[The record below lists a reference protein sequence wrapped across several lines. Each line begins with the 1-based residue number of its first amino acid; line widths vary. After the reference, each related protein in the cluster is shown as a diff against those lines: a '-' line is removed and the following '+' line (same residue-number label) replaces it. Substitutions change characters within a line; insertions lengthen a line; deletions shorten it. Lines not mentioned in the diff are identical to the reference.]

1 MAIGQEKK
9 LIINKEFNPIIL
21 GQIISRHWFLPFV
34 IMAIF
39 AGIAFLYLRYTKPI
53 YQSSAVLQLVEEDKM
68 KQALGDKALGVVNQ
82 GADLNKTIEFLR
94 SEFLFEKALNTL
106 NTEVSIFSEGKLLS
120 KDLYKSSNF
129 RITLIK
135 LLDSSLCGQRI
146 DIQFPSSNTNLLEL
160 HYSKNGTQKIA
171 RGILNGKIKNN
182 DFEIEIRGS
191 KSEFNEILN
200 SNKLYFTVNKKQVLK
215 KEWMSK
221 LTVMPVD
228 PTAKT
233 LQITFDHY
241 NPILCRDI
249 VQSLISAFFKY
260 EEQVGKQN
268 NEKVIGFV
276 EEQLDSLSR
285 VLKSA
290 RDSVTNFQRREKIT
304 DPKTESESV
313 SEKMNDLKRK
323 LLEFEEELVTV
334 YLIKGKISQDP
345 DKVDVYKLIP
355 EMIGKK
361 SFEGSL
367 IRQIEDLNKLLEK
380 RDDLLDDVTE
390 EHGEYKK
397 NKKKIELRQ
406 ASLKKSVLVI
416 EERIKGDVDLIQDK
430 LKELE
435 ERYFDL
441 PEKTLNFDRLK
452 YIEELNNR
460 YFTLFT
466 EKKIEFA
473 LSNAGYSSTNRIL
486 TAPILPETPLSP
498 NSKLIYIIAM
508 VFGAFLGIALM
519 VFFYL
524 RYNEIVGP
532 EDLIKMLPEGT
543 NFLGSVPLYRRKMK
557 YSQVVVT
564 ESSKSRMAEAIRSI
578 RANMSF
584 INKDA
589 RVIAI
594 SSSVSGEGKTFVALN
609 LAGMIA
615 VSGKRTLVI
624 DLDMRKPKVH
634 HGFSAENLV
643 GMSNLLSRNSSYE
656 DVVQHSLLPGLDFI
670 TAGPIPPNPSELI
683 LSIEF
688 EEFLEDMKSRYDIV
702 MIDNPPVGIVSDGI
716 QILAN
721 ADIPIYV
728 FKSNYSKRV
737 FVNRVEELFS
747 VQKLK
752 SLNIILNGIETK
764 KSIYSYA
771 YGYGYGYGYGNSYG
785 YGSGYYSDDD
795 DDSPL
800 LNRIIK
806 KLKNLVWKS
815 KKKK

>member
-21 GQIISRHWFLPFV
+21 GQIISRYWFFPFV

-39 AGIAFLYLRYTKPI
+39 AVIAFLYLRYTKPI

-94 SEFLFEKALNTL
+94 SEFLFQKALNTL
-106 NTEVSIFSEGKLLS
+106 NTEVSIFSEGKLLT

-146 DIQFPSSNTNLLEL
+146 DIQFPSSNTDLLEL
-160 HYSKNGTQKIA
+160 HYIKNGTQKIA

-323 LLEFEEELVTV
+323 LLEFEEELVTI

-416 EERIKGDVDLIQDK
+416 EERIKGDVNLIQDK

-486 TAPILPETPLSP
+486 TAPIIPETPLSP

-670 TAGPIPPNPSELI
+670 TGGPIPPNPSELI
-683 LSIEF
+683 LSKEF

-771 YGYGYGYGYGNSYG
+771 YGYGNSYG

-800 LNRIIK
+800 LIRIIK
-806 KLKNLVWKS
+806 NLKNLVWKS

>member
-1 MAIGQEKK
+1 MSIGQEKK
-9 LIINKEFNPIIL
+9 IVINKEFNPIIL
-21 GQIISRHWFLPFV
+21 GQIISRYWFLPFI

-94 SEFLFEKALNTL
+94 SEFLFEKAMNTL
-106 NTEVSIFSEGKLLS
+106 NTEVSVYSEGQLLT

-129 RITLIK
+129 TIDPLK
-135 LLDSSLCGQRI
+135 LYDSSLCGQRI
-146 DIQFPSSNTNLLEL
+146 DIQFPFSNSNLMEL
-160 HYSKNGTQKIA
+160 HYLKNGTIKTA
-171 RGILNGKIKNN
+171 RGVLNGRIKNE
-182 DFEIEIRGS
+182 DFEVEIKGN
-191 KSEFNEILN
+191 KAEFMEILA
-200 SNKLYFTVNKKQVLK
+200 SNKLYFTVNKKHFLK
-215 KEWMSK
+215 RDWMSK

-228 PTAKT
+228 PNAKT
-233 LQITFDHY
+233 IQITFDHY
-241 NPILCRDI
+241 NPALCKDV
-249 VQSLISAFFKY
+249 VQALLNTYFIY

-268 NEKVIGFV
+268 NEKVISFV
-276 EEQLDSLSR
+276 SEQLDSLSK
-285 VLKSA
+285 VLKVA

-313 SEKMNDLKRK
+313 SEKMNELKRK
-323 LLEFEEELVTV
+323 LLEYEEELVTV
-334 YLIKGKISQDP
+334 YLIRGKISQDP
-345 DKVDVYKLIP
+345 DRVDVYKLIP

-367 IRQIEDLNKLLEK
+367 MRQIEELNKLLEK
-380 RDDLLDDVTE
+380 RDELLNDVTE
-390 EHGEYKK
+390 EHGDYKK

-406 ASLKKSVLVI
+406 ASLKKSITVI
-416 EERIKGDVDLIQDK
+416 EERIKGDISLFQAK

-435 ERYFDL
+435 ERYFEL

-486 TAPILPETPLSP
+486 TAPILPDTPLSP
-498 NSKLIYIIAM
+498 NSKMIYIVTI
-508 VFGAFLGIALM
+508 VFGGILGITLL
-519 VFFYL
+519 VYFYL

-532 EDLIKMLPEGT
+532 EDLIKMLPQQT
-543 NFLGSVPLYRRKMK
+543 NFLGAVPLYKRRMK

-615 VSGKRTLVI
+615 VSGKKTLVI
-624 DLDMRKPKVH
+624 DLDLRKPKVH

-643 GMSNLLSRNSSYE
+643 GMSNLLSRNAMYE
-656 DVVQHSLLPGLDFI
+656 EVVQHSHIPGLDFI

-683 LSIEF
+683 LSKEF

-737 FVNRVEELFS
+737 FVQRVEELFN

-752 SLNIILNGIETK
+752 SLNVILNGIETK
-764 KSIYSYA
+764 SSIYGYA

-785 YGSGYYSDDD
+785 YGSDYYTDDD
-795 DDSPL
+795 DAPL
-800 LNRIIK
+800 IIRFFQ
-806 KLKNLVWKS
+806 KLKKLVWKS
-815 KKKK
+815 KRKK

>member
-39 AGIAFLYLRYTKPI
+39 SGVAFLYLRYTKPI

-68 KQALGDKALGVVNQ
+68 KQALGEGALGVVNQ

-94 SEFLFEKALNTL
+94 SEFLFEKAINSINTQ
-106 NTEVSIFSEGKLLS
+106 VSIFSEGKLLT
-120 KDLYKSSNF
+120 KDLYKSTGIVINP
-129 RITLIK
+129 IK
-135 LLDSSLCGQRI
+135 LYDSSLCAQRI
-146 DIQFPSSNTNLLEL
+146 DIQIASNSSNLIEL
-160 HYSKNGTQKIA
+160 HYVKNGSKKTA
-171 RGILNGKIKNN
+171 RGLLNGKIKNE
-182 DFEIEIRGS
+182 DFIIEIKGS
-191 KSEFNEILN
+191 KTELLEIVN
-200 SNKLYFTVNKKQVLK
+200 NNKLYFTINKRQVLK
-215 KEWMSK
+215 KDWMSK

-233 LQITFDHY
+233 IQITFDHY
-241 NPILCRDI
+241 NPVLCRDV
-249 VQSLISAFFKY
+249 VQALLNAFFKY

-268 NEKVIGFV
+268 NEKVISYV
-276 EEQLDSLSR
+276 SQQLDSLSR

-313 SEKMNDLKRK
+313 SEKMNELKRK
-323 LLEFEEELVTV
+323 LLEYEEELVTV
-334 YLIKGKISQDP
+334 YLIRGKISQDP
-345 DKVDVYKLIP
+345 DRVDVYKLIP

-390 EHGEYKK
+390 EHGDYKK

-406 ASLKKSVLVI
+406 ASLKKSISVI
-416 EERIKGDVDLIQDK
+416 EERIKGDIGLIQDK

-498 NSKLIYIIAM
+498 NSKLIYIVSL
-508 VFGAFLGIALM
+508 VFGAVLGIALLIY
-519 VFFYL
+519 FYL

-543 NFLGSVPLYRRKMK
+543 NFLGAVPLYKRRMK

-615 VSGKRTLVI
+615 VSGKKTLVI
-624 DLDMRKPKVH
+624 DLDLRKPKVH

-643 GMSNLLSRNSSYE
+643 GMSNLLSKNASYE
-656 DVVQHSLLPGLDFI
+656 EVVQHSHIEGLDFI

-683 LSIEF
+683 LSKEF

-737 FVNRVEELFS
+737 FVHRVEELFN

-752 SLNIILNGIETK
+752 SLNVILNGIETK
-764 KSIYSYA
+764 RSIYSYA
-771 YGYGYGYGYGNSYG
+771 YGYGYGYGNSYG
-785 YGSGYYSDDD
+785 YGSGYYTDD

-800 LNRIIK
+800 IIRIFQ
-806 KLKNLVWKS
+806 KLKKLVWKS

>member
-1 MAIGQEKK
+1 
-9 LIINKEFNPIIL
+9 
-21 GQIISRHWFLPFV
+21 
-34 IMAIF
+34 
-39 AGIAFLYLRYTKPI
+39 
-53 YQSSAVLQLVEEDKM
+53 
-68 KQALGDKALGVVNQ
+68 
-82 GADLNKTIEFLR
+82 
-94 SEFLFEKALNTL
+94 
-106 NTEVSIFSEGKLLS
+106 
-120 KDLYKSSNF
+120 
-129 RITLIK
+129 
-135 LLDSSLCGQRI
+135 
-146 DIQFPSSNTNLLEL
+146 
-160 HYSKNGTQKIA
+160 
-171 RGILNGKIKNN
+171 
-182 DFEIEIRGS
+182 
-191 KSEFNEILN
+191 
-200 SNKLYFTVNKKQVLK
+200 
-215 KEWMSK
+215 
-221 LTVMPVD
+221 
-228 PTAKT
+228 
-233 LQITFDHY
+233 
-241 NPILCRDI
+241 
-249 VQSLISAFFKY
+249 
-260 EEQVGKQN
+260 
-268 NEKVIGFV
+268 
-276 EEQLDSLSR
+276 
-285 VLKSA
+285 
-290 RDSVTNFQRREKIT
+290 
-304 DPKTESESV
+304 
-313 SEKMNDLKRK
+313 
-323 LLEFEEELVTV
+323 
-334 YLIKGKISQDP
+334 
-345 DKVDVYKLIP
+345 
-355 EMIGKK
+355 
-361 SFEGSL
+361 
-367 IRQIEDLNKLLEK
+367 
-380 RDDLLDDVTE
+380 
-390 EHGEYKK
+390 
-397 NKKKIELRQ
+397 
-406 ASLKKSVLVI
+406 
-416 EERIKGDVDLIQDK
+416 
-430 LKELE
+430 
-435 ERYFDL
+435 
-441 PEKTLNFDRLK
+441 
-452 YIEELNNR
+452 
-460 YFTLFT
+460 
-466 EKKIEFA
+466 
-473 LSNAGYSSTNRIL
+473 
-486 TAPILPETPLSP
+486 
-498 NSKLIYIIAM
+498 
-508 VFGAFLGIALM
+508 
-519 VFFYL
+519 
-524 RYNEIVGP
+524 
-532 EDLIKMLPEGT
+532 MLPEGT

-683 LSIEF
+683 LSKEF

>member
-106 NTEVSIFSEGKLLS
+106 NTEVSIFSEGKLLT

-146 DIQFPSSNTNLLEL
+146 DIQFPSSSTNLIEL
-160 HYSKNGTQKIA
+160 HYLKNGTQKIA

-508 VFGAFLGIALM
+508 VFGAFLGLALM

-683 LSIEF
+683 LSKEF